1 MDNKKIY
8 LNKLFH
14 GKVVEILIIWDYNN
28 FKVYQGVNLIFLKIL
43 YLKYNIFQNKI
54 IEKIKR

>member
-8 LNKLFH
+8 LNKLFQ

-28 FKVYQGVNLIFLKIL
+28 FKVYQGVNLIFSKIL

>member
-8 LNKLFH
+8 LNKLFQ

-28 FKVYQGVNLIFLKIL
+28 FKVYQGVNLIFLKII

-54 IEKIKR
+54 IEIIKR

>member
-8 LNKLFH
+8 LNKLFQ

-28 FKVYQGVNLIFLKIL
+28 FKVYQGVNLIFLKII

-54 IEKIKR
+54 VEKIKR

>member
-8 LNKLFH
+8 LNKLFQ

-43 YLKYNIFQNKI
+43 YLKYNIFKNKI

>member
-8 LNKLFH
+8 LNKLFQ